1 MAIKQLHIENFRSFK
16 ELDLELDDFNV
27 VIGANASGKSNFI
40 EIFRFLRDIA
50 RDGLENAISLQGG
63 TAYIKN
69 LNHPDKNIIISY
81 TMDTIN
87 EIPKLVIDEDSA
99 SVYNLQNTFV
109 LSVEDGVIF
118 IDGDFIKL
126 GVELSNTLDKK
137 SKENIDIEIRKTDTG
152 EFYRNIS
159 PDYPIRIYDNIIDFL
174 TRLYTRSPDKRELL
188 NTLILETSPY
198 NKDTKLTTI
207 SFFDL
212 HPGITKRDAPKLGK
226 IELNDDAGNLS
237 ITLDKIL
244 ENKNEKRR
252 FLNYVNYLL
261 PFVKDVKVD
270 RDFDGAY
277 ITKVKETYFEDK
289 YLPSYMLSDGTINVL
304 SLVVALFF
312 EKKPFIII
320 EEPERHIHPSLIS
333 GLMDLIKEASE
344 DKQVIITTHNP
355 EFVKHTPD
363 RNLLLATRNEEGF
376 TDIVRPVEKENIRAC
391 LDNDLGIDEL
401 YIQSLLE
408 I

>member
-1 MAIKQLHIENFRSFK
+1 MAIKKVHSENFRSFK

-376 TDIVRPVEKENIRAC
+376 TDIVRPVEKENIRAF